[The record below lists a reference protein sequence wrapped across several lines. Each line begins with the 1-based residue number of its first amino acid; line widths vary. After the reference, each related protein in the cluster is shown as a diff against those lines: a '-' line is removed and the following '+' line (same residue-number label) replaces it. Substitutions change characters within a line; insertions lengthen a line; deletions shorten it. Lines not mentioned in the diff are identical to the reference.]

1 MLNHLTLYLLLKI
14 KNSLFEMVLNMK
26 KSSLMFTAVALC
38 LALVGCG
45 SFGQTYPPAPKGVSS
60 PLQKPEYILG
70 PLDNVQIFVWRSP
83 ELSTNVA
90 IRPDGRISIPLIED
104 LKAAGKT
111 PTELAREIE
120 QILSTYVKEP
130 LVTVIVGG
138 FTGSFDQQVRVIGQS
153 KTPSAIPYRS
163 GMTALDIMIAVGGLR
178 EFADGNSATLTR
190 GKGDERKT
198 YSIRL
203 DDLIR
208 NGKIE
213 ADVPV
218 LPGDVIIIPESSF

>member
-1 MLNHLTLYLLLKI
+1 MNKKIPQMILSSTL
-14 KNSLFEMVLNMK
+14 LFVMASCSVFSPK
-26 KSSLMFTAVALC
+26 F
-38 LALVGCG
+38 
-45 SFGQTYPPAPKGVSS
+45 PPAPKDVSS
-60 PLQKPEYILG
+60 PLQKPEYKLG
-70 PLDNVQIFVWRSP
+70 PLDNIQIFVWRSP
-83 ELSTNVA
+83 ELSTTVA

-120 QILSTYVKEP
+120 QILSTYVKDP

-138 FTGSFDQQVRVIGQS
+138 FTGAFEQQVRVIGQS

-163 GMTALDIMIAVGGLR
+163 GMTVLDVMISVGGLR

-190 GKGDERKT
+190 GKGETRQT
-198 YSIRL
+198 YSLKL

-208 NGKIE
+208 LGNIE

-218 LPGDVIIIPESSF
+218 LPGDVIIIPESEF

>member
-1 MLNHLTLYLLLKI
+1 MTYAPIKFLFSLIILSVTLNGC
-14 KNSLFEMVLNMK
+14 NSLGNK
-26 KSSLMFTAVALC
+26 
-38 LALVGCG
+38 
-45 SFGQTYPPAPKGVSS
+45 YPPAPKDVSS
-60 PLQKPEYILG
+60 PLQKPEYKLG
-70 PLDNVQIFVWRSP
+70 PLDNIQIFVWRSP
-83 ELSTNVA
+83 ELSTTVA

-138 FTGSFDQQVRVIGQS
+138 FTGALDQQVRVIGQS

-163 GMTALDIMIAVGGLR
+163 GMTALDVIIAVGGLK
-178 EFADGNSATLTR
+178 EFADGNAATLTR
-190 GKGDERKT
+190 GKGATRKT
-198 YSIRL
+198 YSLRL
-203 DDLIR
+203 DDLVKQG
-208 NGKIE
+208 NIE

-218 LPGDVIIIPESSF
+218 LPGDVIIIPESNF